1 MNGLR
6 SRRRTSRGRR
16 LLGALAVFGL
26 LTGGASAL
34 AAPAGATAPGGHA
47 GRNAPRASARAAE
60 DGIGTQA
67 ALARAS
73 ASGKAVAVTSATT
86 ATSTVTANPN
96 GTLTVRQFTIPV
108 RKKIGGKWK
117 GLDPTLRRTADG
129 RISPAVSTGGIDFS
143 PGGSGPL
150 ATMSAGTSS
159 LSFTLPMRLP
169 APRLSGATATY
180 PDVLD
185 GVDLSVTADEQ
196 GGFSEVLVVKDAA
209 AAADPELR
217 SLTLATKAH
226 GVRLSA
232 DATGNVAAK
241 DRTGRP
247 VFTATAPRVWDSAT
261 DAAAPQAPTS
271 TGKSAAGD
279 PAKGS
284 AASTSAGPPTGQA
297 VTDPLTG
304 TAVDAASGL
313 PLRSS
318 PAAPG
323 EHAHTAALKLAAKT
337 AGITLT
343 PPAALLG
350 APSTVYPVYIDPT
363 FTAPSASS
371 SLQAWTQTNSY
382 YHSASYWKSGDL
394 LRVGYQDWQEPT
406 FKARSFVQ
414 ISVPSKIYGA
424 TVLSSQLNF
433 TEEWS
438 PSCTATGV
446 QLWKSSGI
454 SSGTT
459 YDNPPTLSSEIDS
472 ATVAHGHDSSC
483 PAAGVGF
490 DIGSAMQ
497 SAATAKSASLTFG
510 LRASDES
517 DAYGWK
523 EFSDKVSVSTTY
535 DHAPT
540 VPNTMSTSP
549 VTSCTTSTVGDG
561 DVTLHVKASDP
572 DGGTVGVAFSAVNHA
587 TGATVASSSSG
598 SLTASSGSTFSL
610 KIPKATLESTAS
622 IKALQIDWKAQDTDF
637 HFTSAWSRTCSFTF
651 DPSRP
656 GAPVITL
663 PNTSAECPVTPP
675 ADDSTDPPTVGTI
688 GSHCSFTIS
697 PDPGGAVTPTAYVY
711 QLNGGPAHTLGASSG
726 RIVLTPE
733 RFTNTLTVTSLSAG
747 ANYGDTASL
756 VFDSA
761 TPQSAAADGDL
772 TGQGTPDLL
781 EVGAK
786 SVNGLP
792 SGLWMATGQAGPGHS
807 GNGHVDSAATD
818 IGMYGSGVD
827 ADSATGFGTPADY
840 DGAIA
845 FTGLFTRDNLQDV
858 LVYYPSGPHAGT
870 GEILHGN
877 GDGSA
882 LDAGNPADI
891 LSGSLDDP
899 FGDAPLQLADADG
912 VTGDNSG
919 GQSAYPD
926 LIGISGD
933 TTNGYYLNL
942 YTGDTGTVGS
952 YGSGPG
958 GVDNS
963 LPLLTTATPTGGTDW
978 QDWTLASTVL
988 PASSPTP
995 GTALYLWDSATGDL
1009 YLWTGLSYDP
1019 DTGAFSFTSHHVS
1032 TDWNTGA
1039 SRTLQAADIDGDG
1052 TPDLWSTDAS
1062 GKVTAGLMAADD
1074 SGFRSAVTQDT
1085 LAAQSHIWDLDEQ
1098 TDGTVGSTAGSAD
1111 QTSPTGPVITS
1122 ASSAAMWSTGDLFS
1136 PDIQLNTGVSATTA
1150 TLTSSAAPLDLSG
1163 SFSLSLWAKPTIAGD
1178 AIVSQSG
1185 THTAGMK
1192 VYADKATGEWYF
1204 CMAASDVASPTT
1216 DCARGSHV
1224 DLGTWTHLTVTYDAA
1239 NKMMALY
1246 VNGVDAGSIAHTPTT
1261 AAFNG
1266 ALVIGGYLS
1275 NGAMTAFLD
1284 GAVSQ
1289 LRTWKQV
1296 LTPTQVAGTE
1306 TNGNF
1311 TLFPNDSTRYASGS
1325 SWTRNATTVAFDQG
1339 RLTVTVAGTPMWTKG
1354 TATTPAATLSFQ
1366 TDGNLVAYPDATTQS
1381 GALWA
1386 SNTNFGQG
1394 GAMLLQPDGNLV
1406 IYLDDGMPVWA
1417 TGTAYDYADQWT
1429 LTSASGG
1436 DDAAGLNPS
1445 SPSAS
1450 VTWGPNH
1457 KGTPGAAAVFDGS
1470 DGVIRATA
1478 PAMDTTKSYTV
1489 SCWIEVQTLD
1499 TTQFCA
1505 GQGTTYHQAFYLGFS
1520 STDGWVFRT
1529 TTNDPSTTATIITTS
1544 APALIGTWEH
1554 LTGVY
1559 TAGSGTMQ
1567 LYLDGSLAD
1576 TATNTTPQ
1584 YSPGGPL
1591 TIGAIAT
1598 ASAPNSLYN
1607 QLTGSVSDVRAYP
1620 GALTASQVAALYASS

>member
-1 MNGLR
+1 VAALGLLTVGM
-6 SRRRTSRGRR
+6 S
-16 LLGALAVFGL
+16 ALAVPA
-26 LTGGASAL
+26 GA
-34 AAPAGATAPGGHA
+34 AAPAGHAA
-47 GRNAPRASARAAE
+47 GRTTARVAST
-60 DGIGTQA
+60 GIGAQA
-67 ALARAS
+67 ALARAA
-73 ASGKAVAVTSATT
+73 ASGRAVEVTSATT
-86 ATSTVTANPN
+86 ATSTLTANPD
-96 GTLTVRQFTIPV
+96 GTLTSRQFTLPV
-108 RKKIGGKWK
+108 RRKVAGQWK
-117 GLDPTLRRTADG
+117 SLDATLVRTASG
-129 RISPAVSTGGIDFS
+129 GISPAVSAGGLSLS
-143 PGGSGPL
+143 PGGGGPL
-150 ATMSAGTSS
+150 ATMSAGASS
-159 LSFTLPMRLP
+159 LSFALPMRLP
-169 APRLSGATATY
+169 APELSGPTAIY

-196 GGFSEVLVVKDAA
+196 GGFSEVLIVKNAT
-209 AAADPELR
+209 AAADPEVR

-226 GVRLSA
+226 GVSVSA
-232 DATGNVAAK
+232 DAVGNVAAK
-241 DRTGRP
+241 DPAGRP

-261 DAAAPQAPTS
+261 DA
-271 TGKSAAGD
+271 TGSG
-279 PAKGS
+279 PASGRD
-284 AASTSAGPPTGQA
+284 A
-297 VTDPLTG
+297 VRDPLTG
-304 TAVDAASGL
+304 AQVDPASGL
-313 PLRSS
+313 PVHSS
-318 PAAPG
+318 AAAPG
-323 EHAHTAALKLAAKT
+323 EHAHTSSLKVAAKA

-343 PPAALLG
+343 SPESFLTG
-350 APSTVYPVYIDPT
+350 PSTVYPVYIDPT

-382 YHSASYWKSGDL
+382 YDSASYWKSSDL
-394 LRVGYQDWQEPT
+394 LRVGYQDWEEPT

-459 YDNPPTLSSEIDS
+459 WDNPPTLSSEIDS
-472 ATVAHGHDSSC
+472 KTVAHGYSSSC

-490 DIGSAMQ
+490 DIGSTMQ
-497 SAATAKSASLTFG
+497 TAANNKSASLTFG

-523 EFSDKVSVSTTY
+523 EFSNKVSVSTTY
-535 DHAPT
+535 DHVPT

-549 VTSCTTSTVGDG
+549 VTSCTASTVGNG

-587 TGATVASSSSG
+587 TGATVAGSSSG
-598 SLTASSGSTFSL
+598 SLTAPSGSTFSL
-610 KIPKATLESTAS
+610 KIPKATLETTANN
-622 IKALQIDWKAQDTDF
+622 KALQIDWKAQDTDF
-637 HFTSAWSRTCSFTF
+637 HFTSAWTKTCSFTF

-663 PNTSAECPVTPP
+663 PGTSAACPVTPP
-675 ADDSTDPPTVGTI
+675 ADDSTDPPAVGVI
-688 GSHCSFTIS
+688 GNHCSFTIS

-711 QLNGGPAHTLGASSG
+711 QLNGGPSHTLGASSG
-726 RIVLTPE
+726 NIVLTPE

-756 VFDSA
+756 VFNSA
-761 TPQSAAADGDL
+761 TPQTAAADGDL

-781 EVGAK
+781 EVGSK

-792 SGLWMATGQAGPGHS
+792 SGLWLATGQAGPGHT

-818 IGMYGSGVD
+818 IGMYGSGVNANSD
-827 ADSATGFGTPADY
+827 TGLGTPADY
-840 DGAIA
+840 NGAIA
-845 FTGLFTRDNLQDV
+845 IPGLFTRDNLQDV
-858 LVYYPSGPHAGT
+858 LVYYPSGTHAGT

-891 LSGSLDDP
+891 LSGALNDT
-899 FGDAPLQLADADG
+899 FGDAPIQLADADN
-912 VTGDNSG
+912 VTRDNAG
-919 GQSAYPD
+919 GQTAYPD

-933 TTNGYYLNL
+933 TTNGYHLNI
-942 YTGDTGTVGS
+942 YTGDTGTLGS

-963 LPLLTTATPTGGTDW
+963 IQLATTTTPSGGTDW
-978 QDWTLASTVL
+978 QNWAIATTEL
-988 PASSPTP
+988 PSSSPTP
-995 GTALYLWDSATGDL
+995 GTAMYLWNSTTGDL
-1009 YLWTGLSYDP
+1009 YLWTTLSYDP
-1019 DTGAFSFTSHHVS
+1019 NSGSFSFASHHVS
-1032 TDWNTGA
+1032 SAWNTGL
-1039 SRTLQAADIDGDG
+1039 SRSMQAADINGDG
-1052 TPDLWSTDAS
+1052 SPDLWSTDS
-1062 GKVTAGLMAADD
+1062 TGKVTAALMSSDD
-1074 SGFRSAVTQDT
+1074 SAFQTTTAQDT
-1085 LAAQSHIWDLDEQ
+1085 LANQSHIWDLDEQ
-1098 TDGTVGSTAGSAD
+1098 TDGAVGSTTGSAD
-1111 QTSPTGPVITS
+1111 QTSTTGPVITS
-1122 ASSAAMWSTGDLFS
+1122 SNSAAVWSTGDLFS
-1136 PDIQLNTGVSATTA
+1136 PDISLNTGVGATTA
-1150 TLTSSAAPLDLSG
+1150 TLSSSQAPLNLSG
-1163 SFSLSLWAKPTIAGD
+1163 SLSLSLWAKPTIAGN

-1192 VYADKATGEWYF
+1192 LYADRTTGEWYF
-1204 CMAASDVASPTT
+1204 CMATSDVASPTS
-1216 DCARGSHV
+1216 DCAHGSHV
-1224 DLGTWTHLTVTYDAA
+1224 DLGVWTHLTVTYDSV
-1239 NKMMALY
+1239 NKEMALY
-1246 VNGVDAGSIAHTPTT
+1246 VNGVDAGAIAHTATT
-1261 AAFNG
+1261 SAFSG

-1284 GAVSQ
+1284 GSVSQ
-1289 LRTWKQV
+1289 LRTWNKV

-1325 SWTRNATTVAFDQG
+1325 SWTRNATTVAFNQG

-1354 TATTPAATLSFQ
+1354 TANTPSATLSFQ
-1366 TDGNLVAYPDATTQS
+1366 ADGNLVAYPDATTLT

-1386 SNTNFGQG
+1386 STTNFNQG

-1406 IYLDDGMPVWA
+1406 IYLDDGMPVWE
-1417 TGTAYDYADQWT
+1417 TDTAYDYADQWT
-1429 LTSASGG
+1429 LASASNG
-1436 DDAAGLNPS
+1436 DDTGGLNPS
-1445 SPSAS
+1445 TPSSS

-1457 KGTPGAAAVFDGS
+1457 KGTAGAAAVFNGT

-1478 PAMDTTKSYTV
+1478 PGMDTTKSYTV
-1489 SCWIEVQTLD
+1489 SCWMKINALD
-1499 TTQFCA
+1499 AAQFCA

-1529 TTNDPSTTATIITTS
+1529 TSNDPSTAATLITAS
-1544 APALIGTWEH
+1544 ASATPAANTWEQV
-1554 LTGVY
+1554 TGVY

-1567 LYLDGSLAD
+1567 LYLNGALAD

-1598 ASAPNSLYN
+1598 VSNPTNLYN
-1607 QLTGSVSDVRAYP
+1607 QVNGSVSDVRVYP
-1620 GALTASQVAALYASS
+1620 GALTASQVSALYSSS